1 MSLLAIDEKSSG
13 DRCVV
18 VVCCR
23 MMVSIL
29 SPELCAVVL
38 IAAVALPLAFATW
51 HAVRGT
57 GSWWRKALRGLGH
70 FVVILVAQALLIVGS
85 FLHINR
91 EYGFFTSWSD
101 LLGEAEPAGPVHDL
115 VPIRRTKVK
124 DIPVSKDNPHPNG
137 QLVGLTMP
145 GTDPQ
150 YSHVPVWLPPQYFEK
165 SEQGT
170 RFPVLYYNGG
180 VNDTGDHGNVS
191 MDLITPARELVKR
204 QKINPFVIVF
214 LPGRIRNGI
223 DSECVDVGPVYHE
236 SWIMKTVMPQIES
249 HYRVGHERGSRF
261 ISGWSSGGYCSAN
274 LTTKY
279 PKTFNAGFGIGGY
292 YHPTF
297 EGAILSSVTQPLIDD
312 NSVVRRVKEKKVDRS
327 VRFLS
332 VLNRSDVQSWGPG
345 REPAIIDGQVGPDGG
360 QFHRLAKGH
369 QQFTFIV
376 LHGGG
381 HRNTV
386 YMPYVQQCLE
396 WLGQFGL

>member
-1 MSLLAIDEKSSG
+1 
-13 DRCVV
+13 
-18 VVCCR
+18 
-23 MMVSIL
+23 
-29 SPELCAVVL
+29 
-38 IAAVALPLAFATW
+38 
-51 HAVRGT
+51 
-57 GSWWRKALRGLGH
+57 
-70 FVVILVAQALLIVGS
+70 
-85 FLHINR
+85 
-91 EYGFFTSWSD
+91 
-101 LLGEAEPAGPVHDL
+101 
-115 VPIRRTKVK
+115 
-124 DIPVSKDNPHPNG
+124 
-137 QLVGLTMP
+137 MP

-279 PKTFNAGFGIGGY
+279 PKTFNA
-292 YHPTF
+292 
-297 EGAILSSVTQPLIDD
+297 ASLS
-312 NSVVRRVKEKKVDRS
+312 R
-327 VRFLS
+327 
-332 VLNRSDVQSWGPG
+332 
-345 REPAIIDGQVGPDGG
+345 
-360 QFHRLAKGH
+360 
-369 QQFTFIV
+369 
-376 LHGGG
+376 
-381 HRNTV
+381 
-386 YMPYVQQCLE
+386 
-396 WLGQFGL
+396 